1 VAVIAMPGASA
12 RVIRKYAN
20 RRLYDVET
28 SQYITLEDLKKFIID
43 GEDIEVQDAKTKS
56 NITRD
61 VLLQLVAEQEQA
73 GQPILSEAVLKSMIQ
88 FYGHPLQKLASQYL
102 EVSLSQ
108 LLGQR
113 ARLREQMQNVM
124 QSPADLVAAMAK
136 QNVEWMS
143 TLQNTFL
150 NTLNPRKKSDKE

>member
-1 VAVIAMPGASA
+1 MPGDSP
-12 RVIRKYAN
+12 RVIKKYAN

-28 SQYITLEDLKKFIID
+28 SQYITLEDLKKLIID
-43 GEDIEVQDAKTKS
+43 GENIEVQDAKTKS

-88 FYGHPLQKLASQYL
+88 FYGHPLQNLASQYL

-113 ARLREQMQNVM
+113 ARLREQMKNVM
-124 QSPADLVAAMAK
+124 QSPGDLVAAMAK
-136 QNVEWMS
+136 QNAEWMN
-143 TLQNTFL
+143 TLQNRFL
-150 NTLNPRKKSDKE
+150 NTLNPRNKSDKE